1 MITKFG
7 KEWEQVKESFYRSSV
22 GKKDYVYMY
31 RVKQLDGMGKPV
43 DTWRKLNDKR
53 EPFRTLREAEAH
65 RKAFVEK
72 IMNRSA
78 EDEGIPDIHTLQEI
92 FDSYIENRGAS
103 LAPNTISKRR
113 GDMTNHVVPYFK
125 NRRIETISVG
135 EVRNL
140 ITQLRGKLAYRT
152 VKSILA
158 TMACVWQ
165 YAAEMHIVDRS
176 TYLEVFVDKGAKVT
190 TPKKVQGEQRG
201 QKTPEVFT
209 KEQMELFFKY
219 AQEKGTVYYIL
230 VMLCYYGGVR
240 RSEALGLCWK
250 DIDWDSQEITVSR
263 QLIYDKNTHET
274 YLSTTKSKVNRTF
287 EMSPTLLNALQ
298 KWRAEQANISQGKR
312 SRTLGNGISDTDLVL
327 YNERGMMTNSQANH
341 FKEKAQ
347 EELGVHFIFHSLRR
361 TMVSNLA
368 GAGVPIKSV
377 SKFIGHAD
385 TRTTEEFY
393 LGEDENS
400 RGKLLA
406 ALQNL

>member
-1 MITKFG
+1 MKKFNR
-7 KEWEQVKESFYRSSV
+7 EWEQVKENFYRSV
-22 GKKDYVYMY
+22 IGKKDYIYMY
-31 RVKQLDGMGKPV
+31 RVKQFDSIGHLV
-43 DTWRKLNDKR
+43 DTWKR
-53 EPFRTLREAEAH
+53 QNEKRQPFRTLREAEAH
-65 RKAFVEK
+65 RKRFISE
-72 IMNRSA
+72 IMSRTL
-78 EDEGIPDIHTLQEI
+78 EDDGIPDLHTLDEI
-92 FDSYIENRGAS
+92 FEDYIKNRGTS

-113 GDMTNHVVPYFK
+113 GDMKNHIIPYFK
-125 NRRIETISVG
+125 TRRIEAISVG

-158 TMACVWQ
+158 TLSLVWQ
-165 YAAEMHIVDRS
+165 YAAEMKIIDRS
-176 TYLEVFVDKGAKVT
+176 AYLEIFVDKGVKVT
-190 TPKKVQGEQRG
+190 TPKRVQGEQRER
-201 QKTPEVFT
+201 KAPEVFS
-209 KEQMELFFKY
+209 KEQMEQFFKY
-219 AQEKGTVYYIL
+219 AREKGAVYYIL

-250 DIDWDSQEITVSR
+250 DINWDSQEITVSR

-298 KWRAEQANISQGKR
+298 EWRAEQANIRQGKR

-341 FKEKAQ
+341 FKEKVQ

-400 RGKLLA
+400 RDKLLS
-406 ALQNL
+406 ALQDL

>member
-1 MITKFG
+1 MIKFD
-7 KEWEQVKESFYRSSV
+7 KEWEQVRESYYRSSD
-22 GKKDYVYMY
+22 GKKGYIYMY
-31 RVKQLDGMGKPV
+31 RVKQLDGMGRPV

-65 RKAFVEK
+65 RKAYVEK
-72 IMNRSA
+72 IMNRTA
-78 EDEGIPDIHTLQEI
+78 ESEGVPDLHTLDEI
-92 FDSYIENRGAS
+92 FEDYIEKRGAS

-113 GDMTNHVVPYFK
+113 GDMQNHVVPYFK

-140 ITQLRGKLAYRT
+140 VTQLRGKLAYRT
-152 VKSILA
+152 VKSVLA
-158 TMACVWQ
+158 TMSLVWQ
-165 YAAEMHIVDRS
+165 YAAEMKIIDRS
-176 TYLEVFVDKGAKVT
+176 TYLEIFVDKGVKVNV
-190 TPKKVQGEQRG
+190 PKKIQGEQQER
-201 QKTPEVFT
+201 KSPEVFT
-209 KEQMELFFKY
+209 KEQMEQFFKY
-219 AQEKGTVYYIL
+219 AREKGAVYYIL

-298 KWRAEQANISQGKR
+298 EWRAEQAGISQGKR
-312 SRTLGNGISDTDLVL
+312 SRTLGNGINDTDLVL
-327 YNERGMMTNSQANH
+327 YNERGMLTNSQANH

-400 RGKLLA
+400 RGKLLS
-406 ALQNL
+406 ALQDL

>member
-7 KEWEQVKESFYRSSV
+7 KEWEQVKESLYRSSI
-22 GKKDYVYMY
+22 GKKDYIYMY

-72 IMNRSA
+72 IMSRSA
-78 EDEGIPDIHTLQEI
+78 EDEGIPDLHTLNEI
-92 FDSYIENRGAS
+92 FEDYIEKRGAS

-113 GDMTNHVVPYFK
+113 GDMQNHVIPYFR

-165 YAAEMHIVDRS
+165 YAAEMKIIDRS
-176 TYLEVFVDKGAKVT
+176 TYLEIFVDKGVRVT
-190 TPKKVQGEQRG
+190 TPKKIQGEQRE
-201 QKTPEVFT
+201 KNPPAIYS
-209 KEQMELFFKY
+209 KEQVEKFFAFAKDT
-219 AQEKGTVYYIL
+219 GTVYYIL
-230 VMLCYYGGVR
+230 LVLCYYGGVR
-240 RSEALGLCWK
+240 LSEALGLCWS
-250 DIDWDSQEITVSR
+250 DIDWGTQTITVSR
-263 QLIYDKNTHET
+263 QLIYDKNTNQS
-274 YLSTTKSKVNRTF
+274 YVSTTKSKVNRVF
-287 EMSPTLLNALQ
+287 KAPPALIAELEIWQ
-298 KWRAEQANISQGKR
+298 KEQGNISIKGEP
-312 SRTLGNGISDTDLVL
+312 LGNGVSSKDLVIADKMGYL
-327 YNERGMMTNSQANH
+327 SHSRANH
-341 FKEKAQ
+341 FREKVQQ
-347 EELGVHFIFHSLRR
+347 EVSPDFKYHGLRH
-361 TMVSNLA
+361 TVVSNLA

-377 SKFIGHAD
+377 SDFIGHAD
-385 TRTTEEFY
+385 TRTTEEYY
-393 LGEDENS
+393 LSADEVSNA
-400 RGKLLA
+400 KLLA